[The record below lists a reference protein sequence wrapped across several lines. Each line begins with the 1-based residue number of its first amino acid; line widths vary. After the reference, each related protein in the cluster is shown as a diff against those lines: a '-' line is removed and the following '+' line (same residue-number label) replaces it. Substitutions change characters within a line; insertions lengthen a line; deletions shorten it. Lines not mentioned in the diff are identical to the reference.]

1 MSALNLEGHC
11 KPSGAKQSMP
21 IGMIHRNVPEET
33 HLRLEEAELKLQD
46 SHEPELLIDI
56 DMDALDLETSKECG
70 GLSDCQLRVYLN
82 PRDNRGHFHLVGH
95 RAKDGS
101 LIYSNAVLVDQLLD

>member
-1 MSALNLEGHC
+1 MSALNLKGHC

-21 IGMIHRNVPEET
+21 IGMIHLNIPEEY

-56 DMDALDLETSKECG
+56 DIAAIDLETSVECG
-70 GLSDCQLRVYLN
+70 ALSDCQLRVYLN
-82 PRDNRGHFHLVGH
+82 PIDHRGHFHLVGH
-95 RAKDGS
+95 RAADGS
-101 LIYSNAVLVDQLLD
+101 LIYSNAVLVDLLLD